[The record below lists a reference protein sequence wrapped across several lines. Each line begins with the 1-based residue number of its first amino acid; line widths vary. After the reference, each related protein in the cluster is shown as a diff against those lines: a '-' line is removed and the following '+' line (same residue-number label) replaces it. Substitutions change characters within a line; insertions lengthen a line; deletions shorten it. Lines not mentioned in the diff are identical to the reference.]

1 MNDKKVIE
9 SILDKISS
17 LNGIANSLENEQ
29 LKQNLKDVLNTACK
43 SINKVIQ
50 APPTEPDDD
59 DFSYSKERCIAP

>member
-9 SILDKISS
+9 NILDKISS
-17 LNGIANSLENEQ
+17 LNSIANSLENKE

-43 SINKVIQ
+43 DINKVIKS
-50 APPTEPDDD
+50 PIPEPDDD